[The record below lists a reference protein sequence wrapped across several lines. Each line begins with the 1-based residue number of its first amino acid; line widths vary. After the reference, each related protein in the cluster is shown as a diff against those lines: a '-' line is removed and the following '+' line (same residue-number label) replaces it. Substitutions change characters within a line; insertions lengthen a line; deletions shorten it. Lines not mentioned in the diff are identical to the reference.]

1 VQIPSQAAEFH
12 RAETVPD
19 KDSAPPHAQPLA
31 ESSEAAMRARA
42 VSSSGLDA
50 KAASL
55 GLLQYRR
62 AAAVGTAASKAAH
75 SSLPSDLRASRAG
88 RPELQPP
95 LGVARKSLETLSI
108 PRIRPPEPLDHLPAS
123 ERRERSNKLLLK
135 SEALMTSKVAER
147 RR

>member
-1 VQIPSQAAEFH
+1 
-12 RAETVPD
+12 
-19 KDSAPPHAQPLA
+19 
-31 ESSEAAMRARA
+31 MRARA

-50 KAASL
+50 KASSL

-75 SSLPSDLRASRAG
+75 ASLPSDLRASRAG
-88 RPELQPP
+88 RPELQP
-95 LGVARKSLETLSI
+95 LGAARKSLETLSI

-135 SEALMTSKVAER
+135 SEALMMSKVTER